1 MCPCGSGQIYE
12 SCCGLYHQGAYP
24 ETAEQLMRSR
34 YCAFVKHNVDYL
46 LRTQHQDL
54 SGLNDRQEILDTF
67 QSCQWLE
74 LKILTKS
81 KGEESDTEGEVE
93 FLATYANEG
102 QIFEHR
108 EKSHFKK
115 IGPQWLYHSI
125 VK

>member
-54 SGLNDRQEILDTF
+54 SGPNDRQEILDTF

>member
-1 MCPCGSGQIYE
+1 MCPCGSKKEYMN
-12 SCCGLYHQGAYP
+12 CCGIYHGGVFP

-46 LRTQHQDL
+46 LRTQHQNL
-54 SGLNDRQEILDTF
+54 SGPNDRQEILETF
-67 QSCQWLE
+67 QACQWLK
-74 LKILTKS
+74 LKVLSKS
-81 KGEESDTEGEVE
+81 KGEKQDSEGEVE

-115 IGPQWLYHSI
+115 MGPQWLYHSI
-125 VK
+125 IE

>member
-12 SCCGLYHQGAYP
+12 SCCWLYHQGAYP
-24 ETAEQLMRSR
+24 ESAEQLMRSR

-46 LRTQHQDL
+46 LRTQHQNL
-54 SGLNDRQEILDTF
+54 SGPNDRQEILDTF
-67 QSCQWLE
+67 QNCQWLE
-74 LKILTKS
+74 LKILSKS
-81 KGEESDTEGEVE
+81 KGEKSDTEGEVE

-115 IGPQWLYHSI
+115 NGPQWLYHSI
-125 VK
+125 IA